1 MQNRKYGWKYKG
13 YEHNMDYAEKIKEL
27 KNKKDAVILV
37 HNYQRGEVQEI
48 ADYLGDSLDLSKKA
62 NSTDAEMIVFCG
74 VRFMAETAKI
84 LSPEKKVLMPREEAG
99 CPMANMVMPDDVLNL
114 RKKHPNAKVVSYV
127 NTNADVKAVSD
138 VCCTSANAVKVVE
151 NIESDE
157 IIFIPDRNLGAYV
170 KRFVDKK
177 IILWDG
183 FCYVHD
189 QIQKEEVLQSKKR
202 SPDALLLVH
211 PECRPEVID
220 IADKVLSTSGMIKFA
235 KESHAKSFLIGTEEG
250 IIYRLKKEN
259 PNKEFY
265 SAGTPKICSN
275 MKLTHLE
282 DVYNALNEE
291 KHEIILPNDIIKA
304 SRKAL
309 EEMLRYV

>member
-1 MQNRKYGWKYKG
+1 MN
-13 YEHNMDYAEKIKEL
+13 YAEKIKEL
-27 KNKKDAVILV
+27 KDKKNAVILV

-48 ADYLGDSLDLSKKA
+48 ADYLGDSLDLSRKA
-62 NSTDAEMIVFCG
+62 NNTDAEIIVFCG

-99 CPMANMVMPDDVLNL
+99 CPMANMVTPDDVLNL

-127 NTNADVKAVSD
+127 NTNADVKALSD

-183 FCYVHD
+183 FCYAHD
-189 QIQKEEVLQSKKR
+189 SISEEEVLSAKKKF
-202 SPDALLLVH
+202 PEALLLVH
-211 PECRPEVID
+211 PECREEVID
-220 IADKVLSTSGMIKFA
+220 LTDEVLSTSGMIKFA
-235 KESHAKSFLIGTEEG
+235 RKSRATSFLIGTEEG
-250 IIYRLKKEN
+250 ILYRLKKEN
-259 PNKEFY
+259 PEKEFFT
-265 SAGTPKICSN
+265 AGKTIICSD
-275 MKLTHLE
+275 MKLTRQK
-282 DVYNALNEE
+282 DVYLALKEE
-291 KHEIILPNDIIKA
+291 KHEITLNVDIISA

-309 EEMLRYV
+309 EKMLRYV

>member
-1 MQNRKYGWKYKG
+1 
-13 YEHNMDYAEKIKEL
+13 MDYAEKIKVL
-27 KNKKDAVILV
+27 KDEKNAVILV

-48 ADYLGDSLDLSKKA
+48 ADYLGDSLELSRKA
-62 NSTDAEMIVFCG
+62 NSTDAEIIVFCG
-74 VRFMAETAKI
+74 VKFMAETAKI
-84 LSPEKKVLMPREEAG
+84 LSPEKKVIMPREEAG
-99 CPMANMVMPDDVLNL
+99 CPMANMITPDDVLNL

-127 NTNADVKAVSD
+127 NTNADVKAVTD

-157 IIFIPDRNLGAYV
+157 IIFIPDRNLGSYV

-183 FCYVHD
+183 FCYVHE
-189 QIQKEEVLQSKKR
+189 QIQKDEVLQAKNR
-202 SPDALLLVH
+202 LPEALLLVH

-235 KESHAKSFLIGTEEG
+235 KESLAKSFLIGTEEG

-275 MKLTHLE
+275 MKLTRLE
-282 DVYNALNEE
+282 DVYIALKEE
-291 KHEIILPNDIIKA
+291 KYEITLPNDIISA

-309 EEMLRYV
+309 KEMLRYV